1 MSERAPQTSPP
12 VRAARTEVRR
22 PLSVAALALFF
33 ALASLTAWLACD
45 PRQSTPKPLV
55 RRAEFGVLFGGQIQE
70 RRELPFELDRSKQ
83 TLGFRVEFSEPL
95 GADTDIE
102 WRVDRPARSA
112 RVLRVNRRAKPLPD
126 AERPP
131 LGGKETARAGE
142 LRFDRTV
149 SFEPGDPLG
158 LWNVRVV
165 VRGRVVL
172 DRPFEVFDPDERQ
185 KNGTAD
191 AGF

>member
-1 MSERAPQTSPP
+1 MSERALQTSLP
-12 VRAARTEVRR
+12 VRAARTELRG
-22 PLSVAALALFF
+22 PLSVAAFALFLAF
-33 ALASLTAWLACD
+33 ALLTASLACA
-45 PRQSTPKPLV
+45 PKQSTPKPLV
-55 RRAEFGVLFGGQIQE
+55 RHAEFGVLFGGQIQE

-83 TLGFRVEFSEPL
+83 TLGFRIEFSDRL

-112 RVLRVNRRAKPLPD
+112 RVVRASRHAKPLPD
-126 AERPP
+126 AERSP
-131 LGGKETARAGE
+131 LGGKETVRAGE
-142 LRFDRTV
+142 IRCERTV
-149 SFEPGDPLG
+149 NFEPGDPLG

-165 VRGRVVL
+165 VRGKVVL

-185 KNGTAD
+185 KNGSAD